1 MADQKRDYYEVLGV
15 DKNASDAD
23 IKKAY
28 RKLAKEYHPDLHPDD
43 KEAEAKFKEVNEA
56 YEVLSDPDKKSKYDQ
71 FGFAG
76 VDPNFGAG
84 AGAGGFNGGFDFDLG
99 SIFDTF
105 FGGGGGSQ
113 QRNGPMKG
121 ENVRTSVII
130 SFEEAAFGCE
140 KEITVSRIEQCDE
153 CKGSG
158 CAEGY
163 TAEVCSN
170 CNGTG
175 TVRTQQRSI
184 FGMVS
189 SSGPCPKCGGKGKII
204 LKPCLKCKGNGLVR
218 RQKKLSVNIPA
229 GIDDQQTISLR
240 GQGNV
245 GINGGAAGDLL
256 ITVSVRPH
264 AIFDREGTSVHLEMP
279 VDIVQASLG
288 CELEVPTLDGKV
300 KYKLPEGTQTGSVFR
315 LKGKGI
321 PYLRGSGRGD
331 QFVTVK
337 VETPR
342 NLSAEQKE
350 LLMQLGET
358 FGHRNDKGGIFDKK
372 KKKK

>member
-1 MADQKRDYYEVLGV
+1 M
-15 DKNASDAD
+15 
-23 IKKAY
+23 
-28 RKLAKEYHPDLHPDD
+28 
-43 KEAEAKFKEVNEA
+43 
-56 YEVLSDPDKKSKYDQ
+56 
-71 FGFAG
+71 
-76 VDPNFGAG
+76 
-84 AGAGGFNGGFDFDLG
+84 
-99 SIFDTF
+99 
-105 FGGGGGSQ
+105 
-113 QRNGPMKG
+113 
-121 ENVRTSVII
+121 
-130 SFEEAAFGCE
+130 
-140 KEITVSRIEQCDE
+140 
-153 CKGSG
+153 
-158 CAEGY
+158 
-163 TAEVCSN
+163 
-170 CNGTG
+170 
-175 TVRTQQRSI
+175 
-184 FGMVS
+184 
-189 SSGPCPKCGGKGKII
+189 
-204 LKPCLKCKGNGLVR
+204 R